1 QRGKRVSQIRIRR
14 GPPRETPLTP
24 MGLPKVKRLKKKEFS
39 LEEIYTNKNYKSPT
53 SNRTLETIFEEPRE
67 KDGALLRIGHQ
78 KRRRLLLFPDFT
90 QPRRRKRAP
99 GMMDGKVLARFFNLQ
114 VWPPLAKPV
123 NIVSSVSCR
132 QNRGLNTGRRF
143 LLRPRPLPVL
153 VVTGGG
159 YVGYEYYRT
168 REREEDGKP
177 AAMATPT
184 QVRGSRPPDG
194 AGMSEGSGLSLVLGR
209 PDAPPRSRSVTP
221 ARLVLAPLG

>member
-1 QRGKRVSQIRIRR
+1 MSAVIGLATIDWFIKNLLESL
-14 GPPRETPLTP
+14 ETVGGATLLAVIERNQNWGVENSLRTVAF
-24 MGLPKVKRLKKKEFS
+24 LDSTTILCFLLRPKV
-39 LEEIYTNKNYKSPT
+39 
-53 SNRTLETIFEEPRE
+53 
-67 KDGALLRIGHQ
+67 
-78 KRRRLLLFPDFT
+78 
-90 QPRRRKRAP
+90 
-99 GMMDGKVLARFFNLQ
+99 
-114 VWPPLAKPV
+114 PPV
-123 NIVSSVSCR
+123 VS
-132 QNRGLNTGRRF
+132 GRRF